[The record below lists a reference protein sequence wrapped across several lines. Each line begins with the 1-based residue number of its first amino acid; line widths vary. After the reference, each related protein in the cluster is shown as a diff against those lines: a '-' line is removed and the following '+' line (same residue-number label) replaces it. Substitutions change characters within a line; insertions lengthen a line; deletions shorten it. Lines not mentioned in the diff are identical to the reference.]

1 MRTQIAAAD
10 RTLSKTLLDA
20 VRDLPRARIRSVDP
34 WQHQQQQQRQQK
46 GAAAAAA
53 TTGDGTMPF
62 CSFVIEELSPFDL
75 ALCVDQWHQIHLREC
90 TAAVVVA
97 AAVVAV
103 AVHA

>member
-1 MRTQIAAAD
+1 MRKQIAAAD
-10 RTLSKTLLDA
+10 RTLLDA

-53 TTGDGTMPF
+53 TTGEGTVPI
-62 CSFVIEELSPFDL
+62 CSFVIEGLSPFDL
-75 ALCVDQWHQIHLREC
+75 ALCVDQWHHIHLRAG
-90 TAAVVVA
+90 TAAAAAAVA
-97 AAVVAV
+97 AA